1 MRANKARQKLKP
13 FAGVGVADRRR
24 EKDEAEDQH
33 EDVQHEMLL
42 KCSNLRSE
50 RDLLALVG
58 MKCHPA
64 HRFSRRE

>member
-1 MRANKARQKLKP
+1 MREKTRQKLKP

-24 EKDEAEDQH
+24 EEGQREGHH

-42 KCSNLRSE
+42 MRSNLGSE
-50 RDLLALVG
+50 RDLLALAD